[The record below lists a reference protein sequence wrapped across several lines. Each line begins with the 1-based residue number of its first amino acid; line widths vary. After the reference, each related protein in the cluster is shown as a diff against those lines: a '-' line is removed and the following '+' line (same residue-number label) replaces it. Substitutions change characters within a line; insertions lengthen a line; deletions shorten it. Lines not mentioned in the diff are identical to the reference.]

1 MLGEIRGIE
10 GREMLIAVDAD
21 INPEYLELL
30 AHGQKNYVALELLD
44 NRRISPKQNKVAHAL
59 IGDIANWQGDFPI
72 VTEQFLKYY
81 FMAQSGKW
89 FSHATATRSEA
100 RDWVDFLIEFVLSNN
115 ISLPKRYE
123 YLTENSS
130 WFFYCLKYRKCCICG
145 KHADIAHVEAVGMGR
160 NRYAIDHSG
169 HRFMALCREHHM
181 EQHTIGILLFL
192 ELHDVMPLYL
202 DYEQRKKLNVGG

>member
-81 FMAQSGKW
+81 LWLNPGSG
-89 FSHATATRSEA
+89 
-100 RDWVDFLIEFVLSNN
+100 FL
-115 ISLPKRYE
+115 
-123 YLTENSS
+123 
-130 WFFYCLKYRKCCICG
+130 
-145 KHADIAHVEAVGMGR
+145 
-160 NRYAIDHSG
+160 
-169 HRFMALCREHHM
+169 
-181 EQHTIGILLFL
+181 
-192 ELHDVMPLYL
+192 MPLQQ
-202 DYEQRKKLNVGG
+202 DRKQEIGRFFDRVCSFK